1 MLAILSAQLD
11 FLSKMKS
18 VKINGIAT
26 MIFGITMRI
35 TSLKKHTLIIPP
47 YVFAYEAFGVL

>member
-47 YVFAYEAFGVL
+47 YVCAYEAFGVL